1 MPIPSISP
9 SDSGT
14 GPPAAAGDPDGAR
27 RRRDGGAP
35 PPDARRAGWAGY
47 AAAAWAA
54 TYGVAALVWTLTGRG
69 FPFGH
74 DDPNAL
80 LRGIRPEVGAPF
92 FAAALLTTAVA
103 ALAMAGRH
111 AVRLSGAPRAL
122 LLGFG
127 YTMAVVL
134 LAVVPSANALALTGY
149 APMLILGAPFGWPPD
164 VDYADV
170 FTWTLA
176 NEFWCMAG
184 GYLLGFAVL
193 SWQRRSRGACARC
206 GRRGGAADHARI
218 VTWGRRA
225 TLVAVVVPLLYAASR
240 LSWLAGIPLG
250 ISDEMLRSLRD
261 SGGVWAGAGLGTFA
275 VVGAILT
282 LGLIQRW
289 GEVFPR
295 WMIGLAGRR
304 VPIKLALI
312 PAAYVAPIVVSAGL
326 GIATSSALWHVP
338 GYSKTLVVTHM
349 LWPLWGV
356 ALAFAAY
363 AYHLR
368 RRGAC
373 ATCGQ
378 GISQPAGLTN
388 PDS

>member
-1 MPIPSISP
+1 MPTPSI
-9 SDSGT
+9 T
-14 GPPAAAGDPDGAR
+14 PAASAAGDPGAAR
-27 RRRDGGAP
+27 RRLDGGAA
-35 PPDARRAGWAGY
+35 PPDSRRVGWTGY
-47 AAAAWAA
+47 AAVVWAA
-54 TYGVAALVWTLTGRG
+54 TYGILALVWTLTGSG
-69 FPFGH
+69 FPFGR
-74 DDPNAL
+74 DDPMAL
-80 LRGIRPEVGAPF
+80 LHGIRPEVGAPV
-92 FAAALLTTAVA
+92 FAAVLLAAAVA

-127 YTMAVVL
+127 YTVAVVL
-134 LAVVPSANALALTGY
+134 LAVVPSADALALTGY
-149 APMLILGAPFGWPPD
+149 APMLIIGAPFGWPPD
-164 VDYADV
+164 VDYARVLD
-170 FTWTLA
+170 WTLA
-176 NEFWCMAG
+176 NELWCMAG

-206 GRRGGAADHARI
+206 GRRGGTADHARI

-261 SGGVWAGAGLGTFA
+261 SGGVWAGAGLGAFA

-304 VPIKLALI
+304 VPIKLAVI

-326 GIATSSALWHVP
+326 SIATSAKIWHTP
-338 GYSKTLVVTHM
+338 GYSKLLVVTHM

-356 ALAFAAY
+356 ALALAAY

-378 GISQPAGLTN
+378 GSAQPAGLTN